1 MDRCESPVRA
11 EKFGQKRIP
20 ADRRG
25 VFSLIDCAYAEIADG
40 SYDLFFFEKNRPLG
54 PSGHFSALMMARPDF
69 DIKSIELPPVSEQDI
84 QNLLKFK
91 LRSLYPGKP
100 DDTVFDYTI
109 LSRKNKKYALLFIT
123 EKETIETYRNLS
135 NGMPL
140 FLPFTLVKPLIRKY
154 SDENCAFIF
163 YHTRWIEI
171 LMIHS
176 GMPVFSSVINREK
189 SFEINFQK
197 IQTLLQESSVDCSLV
212 FICAKEETD
221 ALNHAIRGSIGPG
234 GSYSMVRIEE
244 LVGSLNK
251 KSDFLFSERQKKRAV
266 PHTLIIFLF
275 TAIVLTLSILILD
288 KDIRQREAY
297 FEQLE
302 NRMRSYEHQTLSMKS
317 LENELKELENHWMEL
332 HSRSPVNIYHILS
345 ELSSIIEG
353 RAVITYFVIEKDSF
367 QFEAV
372 GQNPL
377 DLMDTF
383 KMNEN
388 FQSIKLLQS
397 IPVQGTNKERFK
409 VIGVVKNQ

>member
-1 MDRCESPVRA
+1 
-11 EKFGQKRIP
+11 
-20 ADRRG
+20 
-25 VFSLIDCAYAEIADG
+25 LIDCAYAEIADG
-40 SYDLFFFEKNRPLG
+40 SYELFLFEKNLPLG
-54 PSGHFSALMMARPDF
+54 PSGRFSALMMARPEF
-69 DIKSIELPPVSEQDI
+69 DIKAVELPPVSEQDI

-100 DDTVFDYTI
+100 DDTVFDYTL
-109 LSRKNKKYALLFIT
+109 LSRKNKKYAVLFIT
-123 EKETIETYRNLS
+123 EKKTIEAYRNLS
-135 NGMPL
+135 RGMPL

-154 SDENCAFIF
+154 SDGSCAFIF
-163 YHTRWIEI
+163 FHTRWIEI

-176 GMPVFSSVINREK
+176 GMLAFSSVINRDE

-197 IQTLLQESSVDCSLV
+197 ILTLLPENSADCSLV

-221 ALNHAIRGSIGPG
+221 ALNQDIRGSLGPG
-234 GSYSMVRIEE
+234 SSYSMVSIEE

-251 KSDFLFSERQKKRAV
+251 KSGFLFSERHKKRAV
-266 PHTLIIFLF
+266 PHTLVIFLF
-275 TAIVLTLSILILD
+275 TAIVLTLSLLILD
-288 KDIRQREAY
+288 KDIQQREAY

-302 NRMRSYEHQTLSMKS
+302 NRMRRYENRTLSVKS
-317 LENELKELENHWMEL
+317 LENELKELENRWMEL
-332 HSRSPVNIYHILS
+332 RSRAPVNIYHIFS

-367 QFEAV
+367 QFEAI

-397 IPVQGTNKERFK
+397 IPVPGTNKERFK